1 MCQEKHNPYLELILA
16 PRKKISSVVQHLNTK
31 WGSAQCAKGELMLFP
46 NDARLDSVA
55 GSEKWTI
62 KDSCTAA
69 DVHVAVGSPSTFRL
83 RLIFSPL
90 IVAFFISLHIN
101 CKHS

>member
-1 MCQEKHNPYLELILA
+1 
-16 PRKKISSVVQHLNTK
+16 VQHLNTK

-46 NDARLDSVA
+46 NDTRLDTIAV
-55 GSEKWTI
+55 SEKWTL

-83 RLIFSPL
+83 RFKFSLL
-90 IVAFFISLHIN
+90 IVAFLFVSMHTNYKKYCLNIIYYEGMVGLGPI
-101 CKHS
+101 